1 MRLAKGSGS
10 WVFSSLSFGVFFFVL
25 SVFFSIDDRIRS
37 VLFLVSVVW
46 FCLVILFL
54 VFFRDPDRMISKGVV
69 ACADGRIR
77 EIKRLEDEV
86 IGKCIMV
93 STFMNLYNVHV
104 NRMPIDGRIVD
115 VKHYSGWHLPA
126 FKKESEKNERVIL
139 IVDSDIIGQVK
150 IVQIAG
156 AIARR
161 IVLYVKKGDKIGKG
175 DRIGIIRLGSRVD
188 VYLPE
193 DKIKKINVKVGDFV
207 KAGVD
212 TVAEIDD

>member
-25 SVFFSIDDRIRS
+25 SVFYDIDDRIRS

-54 VFFRDPDRMISKGVV
+54 VFFRDPDRTIGKGVV

-77 EIKRLEDEV
+77 EIKRLDDEV

-139 IVDSDIIGQVK
+139 IVDSDIGRFK

-161 IVLYVKKGDKIGKG
+161 IVVYVKKGDKIEKG

>member
-25 SVFFSIDDRIRS
+25 SVFFNIDDRIRS

-54 VFFRDPDRMISKGVV
+54 VFFRDPDRAIGKGVV

-77 EIKRLEDEV
+77 EIKRLDDEV

-139 IVDSDIIGQVK
+139 IVDSDIGRFK

-161 IVLYVKKGDKIGKG
+161 IVVYVKKGDKIGKG

-193 DKIKKINVKVGDFV
+193 DKIKKINVKIGDFV

>member
-25 SVFFSIDDRIRS
+25 SVFFNIDDRIRS

-54 VFFRDPDRMISKGVV
+54 VFFRDPDRTIGKGVV

-77 EIKRLEDEV
+77 ETKRLEDEV
-86 IGKCIMV
+86 IGTCIMV

-139 IVDSDIIGQVK
+139 IVDSDIGRVK

-161 IVLYVKKGDKIGKG
+161 IVVYVKKGDKIGKG

-193 DKIKKINVKVGDFV
+193 DKIKKINVKIGDFV